1 VDAILDSLQAS
12 GLPIVLGEVS
22 SNAFTDIPCDPIHY
36 GNLLTRANADGIGYL
51 FWAWYEDGQCGP
63 DMNITVNQDG
73 TTIPTAATPGF
84 GNDALNAP
92 GYGIDTA
99 SPPTRK
105 ADFSPVVGPM
115 ADLEL
120 SQAVSANP
128 AFAGKDAVFTMTV
141 TNHGPDSATG
151 VVVHAAYDAA
161 ATVIWVSPACTTS
174 TQAIHDC
181 SAGTLAN
188 GASMS
193 FKLVLRKD
201 AAGSVF
207 NNAGVTSATADPN
220 AANNAPTLAVTVN
233 PSPVANQVLRYRL
246 YSPVTL
252 EHLYT
257 TDLNEYN
264 TLGSFTGTWNQ
275 EGTVGHVLDNP
286 GSFNGVIAVPYYR
299 LYDTS
304 VQRHH
309 WTTDPNEYY
318 TLIQFPQYNAEGVD
332 GYILPTNTTGATQ
345 LYRLLYPFV
354 PGLHHWT
361 IDANEYDTLIST
373 YGWVGEGGSGF
384 VIQ

>member
-1 VDAILDSLQAS
+1 
-12 GLPIVLGEVS
+12 
-22 SNAFTDIPCDPIHY
+22 
-36 GNLLTRANADGIGYL
+36 
-51 FWAWYEDGQCGP
+51 
-63 DMNITVNQDG
+63 
-73 TTIPTAATPGF
+73 
-84 GNDALNAP
+84 
-92 GYGIDTA
+92 
-99 SPPTRK
+99 
-105 ADFSPVVGPM
+105 
-115 ADLEL
+115 
-120 SQAVSANP
+120 
-128 AFAGKDAVFTMTV
+128 
-141 TNHGPDSATG
+141 
-151 VVVHAAYDAA
+151 
-161 ATVIWVSPACTTS
+161 
-174 TQAIHDC
+174 
-181 SAGTLAN
+181 
-188 GASMS
+188 
-193 FKLVLRKD
+193 VLRKD

-286 GSFNGVIAVPYYR
+286 GSFNGVAAVPYYR